1 MKKVLDRE
9 RPPVGGD
16 SGFSSTMA
24 MEPDP
29 TTVVTWS
36 QRALQ
41 VHAEPFDRQLGSAAF
56 AKLWRDDARVA
67 ALDTDDVSK
76 LAGYLRFVRVPA
88 GQQVIAQG
96 ERGDFLLVVLD
107 GTIAVD
113 RVQPWGHR
121 VRLAEAHAGEM
132 LGEMAMLDAGTRF
145 SACTTQGACSLA
157 VIDAEAL
164 SRMLRDEPRLA
175 AALMAALSRRL
186 SVRLR
191 QVGAR
196 LAALLSRH

>member
-1 MKKVLDRE
+1 MKNVLDRE
-9 RPPVGGD
+9 RAPVGGD

-24 MEPDP
+24 MEHDA
-29 TTVVTWS
+29 TIVASWTE
-36 QRALQ
+36 RAAQ
-41 VHAEPFDRQLGSAAF
+41 VRAEPFDHQLGSAAF
-56 AKLWRDDARVA
+56 AKLWHDDAHLA
-67 ALDTDDVSK
+67 ALGGGELSR
-76 LAGYLRFVRVPA
+76 LAGYLHFVRVPG

-96 ERGDFLLVVLD
+96 EQGDFLLVVLD

-157 VIDAEAL
+157 VVDAEAL